1 MGWALVKGQ
10 QFVLVVVEKRRRIVG
25 RFECAPMLRLP
36 VVMAGNQHI
45 AQRRMVGMFD
55 RNHQIFDPM
64 RGGYLAAIGVGLLVV
79 VRVPIDD
86 GREIDQV
93 VEIWHGRQIGC
104 WQNVHGVA
112 LFALQN

>member
-1 MGWALVKGQ
+1 MDGALVKGQ

-45 AQRRMVGMFD
+45 AQRCVVGMFD
-55 RNHQIFDPM
+55 RNHQIFDPVC
-64 RGGYLAAIGVGLLVV
+64 GGYLATIGVGLLVV
-79 VRVPIDD
+79 VRLPIDD
-86 GREIDQV
+86 GRKIDQI
-93 VEIWHGRQIGC
+93 VEVWHWRQIGC
-104 WQNVHGVA
+104 WQNIHGVA